1 MSKTDPHSAYSA
13 FTNGIKQQ
21 WSHTLRTINDITEQL
36 RPLEECISNTF
47 IPQIAGKQITSIER
61 KLLSLP
67 PRMGGLGI
75 INPME
80 ICQQEYDN
88 SKLLTAQLQ
97 QFIHNQNMGGSL
109 DNDDIKKKKV
119 VISKDREARQ
129 QAKLDEIKSEMANNP
144 ENLGNLEGSCEW
156 GASNWLTCLPIE
168 ADGMALNKQEFS
180 DAIRLRYGWDLD
192 RLPTNCPCGAAFSV
206 HHAMSC
212 KKGGFIH
219 SRHNEVRDFTA
230 SLLNEVCNDVSIEPI
245 LQPLSGERFQY
256 RTPNRAPDARL
267 DISARSFWTRGQRT
281 FFDVRVCDPT
291 APRLLSKPL
300 QTIYKEHE
308 QEKRR
313 QYNQRV
319 LQIEHGSFTPLVFSI
334 YGGMSPEC
342 SRFYSRL
349 SLLLSEK
356 RNEQQS
362 LTTSWVRCRVN
373 FSLLRSAL
381 LCMRGSRSTK
391 PQSETYET
399 TISLS
404 AQEANIK

>member
-1 MSKTDPHSAYSA
+1 MQP
-13 FTNGIKQQ
+13 
-21 WSHTLRTINDITEQL
+21 
-36 RPLEECISNTF
+36 
-47 IPQIAGKQITSIER
+47 
-61 KLLSLP
+61 
-67 PRMGGLGI
+67 
-75 INPME
+75 
-80 ICQQEYDN
+80 
-88 SKLLTAQLQ
+88 
-97 QFIHNQNMGGSL
+97 
-109 DNDDIKKKKV
+109 V
-119 VISKDREARQ
+119 
-129 QAKLDEIKSEMANNP
+129 
-144 ENLGNLEGSCEW
+144 
-156 GASNWLTCLPIE
+156 
-168 ADGMALNKQEFS
+168 
-180 DAIRLRYGWDLD
+180 
-192 RLPTNCPCGAAFSV
+192 
-206 HHAMSC
+206 
-212 KKGGFIH
+212 
-219 SRHNEVRDFTA
+219 
-230 SLLNEVCNDVSIEPI
+230 

-256 RTPNRAPDARL
+256 RTTNRAPDARL